1 MKIRQKCWF
10 NPKPE
15 GKKKNLAHVVSLLVV
30 PRNRCGGGKIKK
42 TSQERRVGCA
52 QKYQRVSPE
61 RSGGHQFCYTYFY
74 GFLSIISLTTHLS
87 VVMRRRADDLETHI
101 FTHLSVVMFGY
112 A

>member
-52 QKYQRVSPE
+52 QKHKRVSPE
-61 RSGGHQFCYTYFY
+61 RSGGHQFCCFLTYILIFY
-74 GFLSIISLTTHLS
+74 YILHYPTHF
-87 VVMRRRADDLETHI
+87 RH
-101 FTHLSVVMFGY
+101 F
-112 A
+112 